1 MTLHHDIST
10 VFFKKH
16 LKKVF
21 FLIVLLV
28 TMVSP
33 DANAFPDFCSDITS
47 APDRVLTGCQ
57 FNATPLALQDVP
69 LLEVT
74 VVGDASP
81 PIDAML
87 SMAPKNREL
96 FRIGRETISD
106 DQDEKKENAYSPGVT
121 EKQTASDGEVA
132 IRPSDTASEILLR
145 DEHWFY
151 MNIDKEGTYLFFG
164 DVGDMDEPMTN
175 MDEDDL
181 LPDGIGIGK
190 RWQF

>member
-1 MTLHHDIST
+1 MTLHHNIST

-74 VVGDASP
+74 AVGDASP

-121 EKQTASDGEVA
+121 EKQTV
-132 IRPSDTASEILLR
+132 SDTASEILLR

-175 MDEDDL
+175 MDKDDL